1 MSQPY
6 AHRAEIERL
15 DEKAGST
22 SGSAARGPRVG
33 TEGRFI
39 GELSEGDVFGEL
51 GLLEGGTR
59 EANVTGVSVDAE
71 VLFQHLLHTVPAFA
85 LGDLGDGGRPSR
97 PNSPPVARCEHALH
111 WSDEFA
117 GARRSHPCRGPA
129 QLPHRGMPPLLDGIA
144 PAGWT

>member
-59 EANVTGVSVDAE
+59 EANVTVVSADAE
-71 VLFQHLLHTVPAFA
+71 VLFMSTRSFQHLLHTVPAFA
-85 LGDLGDGGRPSR
+85 WGIWETAAGRRDLIRRP
-97 PNSPPVARCEHALH
+97 
-111 WSDEFA
+111 
-117 GARRSHPCRGPA
+117 
-129 QLPHRGMPPLLDGIA
+129 
-144 PAGWT
+144 